1 MGLSSMGGA
10 PTTLLRSSERQSRI
24 RALWT
29 SHSTICAI
37 TFASWMVMSGAS
49 LRTVADQLGHRDI
62 RMVMRY
68 AHLSASHRANAMSQ
82 LDNVFAPPVC
92 DPRVTPA

>member
-1 MGLSSMGGA
+1 VDF
-10 PTTLLRSSERQSRI
+10 TFHDLR
-24 RALWT
+24 
-29 SHSTICAI
+29 H
-37 TFASWMVMSGAS
+37 TFASCMVMSGAS

-82 LDNVFAPPVC
+82 LDNVFGSLVCHPGVTATLPPTTALTVSSSI
-92 DPRVTPA
+92 